1 MEKEIIEQIIK
12 NEESRKNP
20 ETEEGVQATRVHK
33 EEK

>member
-20 ETEEGVQATRVHK
+20 ETEEGATRVHK